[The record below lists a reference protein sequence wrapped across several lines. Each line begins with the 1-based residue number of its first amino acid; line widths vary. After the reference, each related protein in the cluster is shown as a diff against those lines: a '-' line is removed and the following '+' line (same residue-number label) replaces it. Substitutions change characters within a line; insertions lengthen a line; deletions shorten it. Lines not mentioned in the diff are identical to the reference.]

1 MKTFNP
7 TLVRLRLA
15 AIGVSSF
22 ANSTF
27 NPTLVRLR
35 PAHGLVGLEPCRGF
49 QSHAGSIEA
58 IAVVSIWD
66 YKRYLSIP
74 RWFD

>member
-1 MKTFNP
+1 M
-7 TLVRLRLA
+7 R
-15 AIGVSSF
+15 F
-22 ANSTF
+22 AGSTRMSRTF

-35 PAHGLVGLEPCRGF
+35 PSPGGSRAGARVDF

-58 IAVVSIWD
+58 LHDGLLGDAGEQ
-66 YKRYLSIP
+66 LSIP